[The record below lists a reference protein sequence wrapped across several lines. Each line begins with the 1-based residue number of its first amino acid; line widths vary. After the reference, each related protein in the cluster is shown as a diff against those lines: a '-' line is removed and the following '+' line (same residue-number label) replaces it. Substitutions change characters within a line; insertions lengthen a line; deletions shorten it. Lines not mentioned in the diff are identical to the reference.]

1 MLNENF
7 AFEDLRAFAAV
18 ARLRSMSKA
27 ALALDTTQSTVS
39 KRVQRL
45 EQMLGLQLV
54 DRQTRPIGLTVEGR
68 TFQRLV
74 GGFLESVDAMTQ
86 GARDRRQVT
95 VASIPIFISHGLVPA
110 VGAFRAAFP
119 DWQVSIITA
128 GNPSMANL
136 LREGVADLW
145 LTIGGTPG
153 NRLRE
158 SSDIAMETFYESD
171 RVLIVPK
178 NHSLASRGISSLTDL
193 AQFPLIARG
202 PDTPTRQLLE
212 DEFERAGVD
221 YRIVLEVDDMDAV
234 KRYVA
239 YGLGVSVVLESMI
252 EPEDLRTLSVIS
264 LARWLPPLQMSM
276 ATLRSR
282 PLSEPARRFIEILK
296 DTVRRRSA
304 ATAGATR

>member
-145 LTIGGTPG
+145 LTIGGTAG

-178 NHSLASRGISSLTDL
+178 NHTLATRGITALNAQILREADVLQEDDGAGRVQRRVVVDAVRVQQPRVHVEGIAEAGGAFDQIEPFHAAKDIQISLL
-193 AQFPLIARG
+193 AQL
-202 PDTPTRQLLE
+202 PDN
-212 DEFERAGVD
+212 
-221 YRIVLEVDDMDAV
+221 
-234 KRYVA
+234 
-239 YGLGVSVVLESMI
+239 
-252 EPEDLRTLSVIS
+252 
-264 LARWLPPLQMSM
+264 
-276 ATLRSR
+276 
-282 PLSEPARRFIEILK
+282 
-296 DTVRRRSA
+296 
-304 ATAGATR
+304 